1 MLCIVSTVVCYTGV
15 LRKWRC
21 RIMKKIQFASLFMV
35 FIFLTT
41 VAYAENMT
49 GEGPNLGTDRI
60 TQAQIEG
67 GLPLE
72 KIIKAGVKVFTT
84 PFNKHDGFGDGH
96 FDHAEGDPRKIG
108 NRPTLG
114 NNGAFLRVNGL
125 DAQTCLECHFVA
137 SFSTI
142 PWTIGIGGVA
152 GGNSNVFF
160 MPSYI
165 DVADLNPGQFNGRS
179 INPPFNFGAGG
190 VELLAKEMTY
200 HLQKLKAKAI
210 ANPGTVIILKTK
222 GVYFGKIKADY
233 HGNLDTSHVEGIDP
247 DLVVRPFGRKG
258 NNSSLRV
265 FDIGAMQFHFGMQ
278 PVEVVGKGMDL
289 DGDGVVNEILVGEL
303 SAVHIFQATLL
314 APFMEELTKKAKMG
328 FGIFKRIGC
337 AKCHIPFLNTKSKH
351 LAFSFPEVETDPM
364 ANVYSKVNLIETANF
379 KPNDKG
385 GIIVPLFADLKR
397 HDMGPGLAESLDLV
411 DHKENREF
419 TTARLWGVRDTVP
432 YLHDGRALTL
442 TEAIL
447 MHGGEG
453 QNARDK
459 FDALSETRKNKVISF
474 LYSLRTPVE

>member
-1 MLCIVSTVVCYTGV
+1 MN
-15 LRKWRC
+15 
-21 RIMKKIQFASLFMV
+21 KIQFASLLII

-41 VAYAENMT
+41 VAFAESMT

-67 GLPLE
+67 GLSLE
-72 KIIKAGVKVFTT
+72 EIIKAGMKVFTT
-84 PFNKHDGFGDGH
+84 PFNKLDGYGDGH
-96 FDHAEGDPRKIG
+96 FDLAEGDPREIG

-114 NNGAFLRVNGL
+114 NNGAILRVNGL

-142 PWTIGIGGVA
+142 PWTIGIGGAA
-152 GGNSNVFF
+152 GSNTNVMF
-160 MPSYI
+160 MPSFI
-165 DVADLNPGQFNGRS
+165 DVADLNPGQFNGRL

-200 HLQKLKAKAI
+200 HLQKLKAEAI
-210 ANPGTVIILKTK
+210 ANPGTPITLKTK

-278 PVEVVGKGMDL
+278 PVEVVGESVDA
-289 DGDGVVNEILVGEL
+289 DDDGVVNEIMVGEL
-303 SAVHIFQATLL
+303 SALHIFQATLP
-314 APFMEELTKKAKMG
+314 APHMKRSTKKAKRG
-328 FGIFKRIGC
+328 FRIFERIGC
-337 AKCHIPFLNTKSKH
+337 AKCHIPFLNTKGKY
-351 LAFSFPEVETDPM
+351 LTFSFPEVETDPT
-364 ANVYSKVNLIETANF
+364 ANVYSKVNLIGTANF
-379 KPNDKG
+379 KPNHKD

-411 DHKENREF
+411 DHKQNREF
-419 TTARLWGVRDTVP
+419 TTARLWGCGDTPP

-442 TEAIL
+442 TDALL

-459 FDALSETRKNKVISF
+459 FDALSDLRKEKLISF